1 MIGSCL
7 CTSISTQAPQIRHE
21 PIIFGL
27 RSTSIPAQQATMAL
41 TPKSNGLFQGQKVKF
56 RIQTFFSGQVISIGN
71 NFFIKNVFEIPP
83 QCIGGEFQH
92 GYNQAQ
98 SSPCKHKNKNVL
110 MFQDQPFQRRSALPR
125 KYQSGTIKCRS
136 APIGANYFIEC
147 AAAKRL
153 TMGAALPIGHQT
165 LDFSDTSPIWLGNHR
180 KNDGQ

>member
-1 MIGSCL
+1 M
-7 CTSISTQAPQIRHE
+7 
-21 PIIFGL
+21 
-27 RSTSIPAQQATMAL
+27 
-41 TPKSNGLFQGQKVKF
+41 
-56 RIQTFFSGQVISIGN
+56 
-71 NFFIKNVFEIPP
+71 FEIPP

-92 GYNQAQ
+92 GYSKAQ

-125 KYQSGTIKCRS
+125 EYQSGTIKCRS

-165 LDFSDTSPIWLGNHR
+165 LDFSDTSRTSHR
-180 KNDGQ
+180 WTDAWHPSEIRWSMILKNIGLKYGLPALINALLKYKKFICR